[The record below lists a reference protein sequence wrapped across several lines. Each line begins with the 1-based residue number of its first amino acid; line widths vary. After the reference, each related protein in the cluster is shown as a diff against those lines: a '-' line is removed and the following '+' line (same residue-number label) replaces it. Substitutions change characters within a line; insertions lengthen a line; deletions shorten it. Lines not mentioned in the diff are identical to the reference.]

1 MADPQNLQIPTK
13 KDEKVQTLLEIIC
26 RYQMPLIIEKYYCI
40 DAFVMGHHVY
50 KDIWKPVLG
59 EELDVSMEPNN
70 IKDKY
75 AVAVYQKGKSD
86 VIGHLPLGRSAKFA
100 KTIYF
105 FLKASSYNS
114 CKAVVNAEK
123 AVNQKDDLGM
133 KVPCCLEFIAE
144 ERYLNILKETLPKL
158 L

>member
-13 KDEKVQTLLEIIC
+13 KDEKVQTLLEIC

-59 EELDVSMEPNN
+59 EELDVSMESNN

-86 VIGHLPLGRSAKFA
+86 VIGHLPLGRSANLLRRS
-100 KTIYF
+100 IF
-105 FLKASSYNS
+105 F
-114 CKAVVNAEK
+114 
-123 AVNQKDDLGM
+123 
-133 KVPCCLEFIAE
+133 
-144 ERYLNILKETLPKL
+144 
-158 L
+158 

>member
-1 MADPQNLQIPTK
+1 
-13 KDEKVQTLLEIIC
+13 
-26 RYQMPLIIEKYYCI
+26 
-40 DAFVMGHHVY
+40 MGHHVY

-75 AVAVYQKGKSD
+75 AVSVHQKGKSD
-86 VIGHLPLGRSAKFA
+86 VIAHLPLGRSAKLA
-100 KTIYF
+100 KKIYF
-105 FLKASSYNS
+105 FLRASSYNL
-114 CKAVVNAEK
+114 CKAVVSAEK

-133 KVPCCLEFIAE
+133 KVPCCLEFISE
-144 ERYLNILKETLPKL
+144 EKYLNILKETLPKL